1 MLGPCFAKSEDYT
14 IPPFQI
20 LITNFR
26 LMKFIKPIIVVSK
39 CLEFDTC
46 RYDGQM
52 ITNRYVDKLKNF
64 IEFKPICPEV
74 EIGMGTP
81 RAPIRVI
88 KVDDEMT
95 IYQEETK
102 KDFTQKMNNFSD
114 SYLSKLNDV
123 DGFILKSRSPSCG
136 IGTSKIYT
144 KNNPAPIGTGS
155 GLFASRVIES
165 FPNHPREDE
174 KRLNNPYLREH
185 FFTSIFTL
193 ADFRSVTDMNS
204 LYEYHAKH
212 KFLFMAY
219 NQVQMR
225 KMGKI
230 AANENKDNT
239 KTIIK
244 NYFEVLLTLLSK
256 RARYTSNINIHLHV
270 MGYFKKFISSK
281 EKGHFLKLI
290 EEYRMRRIHLSTINE
305 LLSSWILRF
314 EDEYLEKQSF
324 FKPFPVELIEKETSR
339 FL

>member
-1 MLGPCFAKSEDYT
+1 MFGPCFAKSEAYT

-26 LMKFIKPIIVVSK
+26 LMKFIKPKIVVSK

-88 KVDDEMT
+88 KVDDKMT

-155 GLFASRVIES
+155 GLFASKVIES
-165 FPNHPREDE
+165 FPNYPREDE

-212 KFLFMAY
+212 KYLFMAY
-219 NQVQMR
+219 NQVKMR

-290 EEYRMRRIHLSTINE
+290 EEYRMRRVHLSTINE

-314 EDEYLEKQSF
+314 EDEYLAKQSF

>member
-1 MLGPCFAKSEDYT
+1 MFGPCFAKSVDYT

-26 LMKFIKPIIVVSK
+26 LMKFIKPKIVVSK

-88 KVDDEMT
+88 KEDDKMT

-144 KNNPAPIGTGS
+144 KNNPA
-155 GLFASRVIES
+155 GLFLV
-165 FPNHPREDE
+165 
-174 KRLNNPYLREH
+174 
-185 FFTSIFTL
+185 
-193 ADFRSVTDMNS
+193 
-204 LYEYHAKH
+204 
-212 KFLFMAY
+212 
-219 NQVQMR
+219 
-225 KMGKI
+225 
-230 AANENKDNT
+230 
-239 KTIIK
+239 
-244 NYFEVLLTLLSK
+244 
-256 RARYTSNINIHLHV
+256 
-270 MGYFKKFISSK
+270 
-281 EKGHFLKLI
+281 
-290 EEYRMRRIHLSTINE
+290 
-305 LLSSWILRF
+305 
-314 EDEYLEKQSF
+314 
-324 FKPFPVELIEKETSR
+324 
-339 FL
+339 